1 MNRTLPLASALLVA
15 SALRL
20 FLAFEVPTR
29 FETRSGG
36 LSWYNDER
44 AHANYV
50 RHLAS
55 DGSFPVQVNSVEV
68 PGAFARGDFEYYQPP
83 LSYLALVPAWRLGEA
98 VRPGQGWLFARLLD
112 ALSGAATIFVAW
124 LLVRRIAPG
133 AENWAAWLLALHP
146 GFCYQGVLVS
156 NDPIFW
162 LLGAAFLL
170 VSVEFAR
177 GGRAWALAPLAA
189 GLMLSKSSGL
199 TLLPL
204 PLLAAFPPFSADG
217 FRPGKLL
224 RAVLAVGI
232 GLLVAFPWYLRN
244 HHLYGSWMA
253 LEVGHGAP
261 GSAFGTLEKIRVLKM
276 LVLYFSTSLWFPM
289 DMDWVVH
296 PVPRTLFALASAS
309 WIVPLALRWKR
320 FRDPSTWLPGAA
332 ILLGVAAM
340 VPYSLEYVE
349 SEARLLFHLL
359 PAFVALWA
367 VAVHPRPARWGALAM
382 APCLLTWAWVGILFL
397 RKG

>member
-1 MNRTLPLASALLVA
+1 MKRTLPLATALLA
-15 SALRL
+15 ALALRL

-29 FETRSGG
+29 FHARSGG

-50 RHLAS
+50 RHLATE
-55 DGSFPVQVNSVEV
+55 GSFPVQVHSVEV

-83 LSYLALVPAWRLGEA
+83 LSYMALVPAWKLGEA
-98 VRPGQGWLFARLLD
+98 VRPGLGWLFARMLD
-112 ALSGAATIFVAW
+112 ALFGAGTILVAW

-146 GFCYQGVLVS
+146 GFCYQGALVS
-156 NDPIFW
+156 NDPFFW
-162 LLGAAFLL
+162 LLGALFLL
-170 VSVEFAR
+170 VSVDFAG
-177 GGRAWALAPLAA
+177 GGRPWALAPLAA

-204 PLLAAFPPFSADG
+204 PFLAAFPPFSVDG
-217 FRPGKLL
+217 FRP
-224 RAVLAVGI
+224 RRFFHVALAVGI
-232 GLLVAFPWYLRN
+232 GLLAAFPWYLRN
-244 HHLYGSWMA
+244 RHLYGSWMA

-261 GSAFGTLEKIRVLKM
+261 GSALGTLENLQVLKM
-276 LVLYFSTSLWFPM
+276 LALYFSTSLWFPM

-296 PVPRTLFALASAS
+296 PVPRTLFALASAA
-309 WIVPLALRWKR
+309 WMAPLVLGWRR
-320 FRDPSTWLPGAA
+320 YRDPSTWLPGAA

-340 VPYSLEYVE
+340 VPYTLEYVE

-359 PAFVALWA
+359 PAFVALWG
-367 VAVHPRPARWGALAM
+367 VAAGPRPGRWGTLAL
-382 APCLLTWAWVGILFL
+382 APCLLTWVWVAVLFL
-397 RKG
+397 RGG